1 MFDRIRINGIR
12 FSCVVGIRDWERKR
26 KQSVFVDIVLFIN
39 LGEAA
44 VSDDIEK
51 TVDYSALTDR
61 IIFEAKE
68 SHHYLLEALAERIAG
83 ICLSYPAVER
93 AEVSV
98 TKAKTNKSYKAA
110 CITIGRDKKEY

>member
-26 KQSVFVDIVLFIN
+26 KQQVSVDLVLFLD
-39 LGEAA
+39 LGGAA
-44 VSDDIEK
+44 ASDDIEK
-51 TVDYSALTDR
+51 TVDYGALIDR
-61 IIFEAKE
+61 ISLEAKE
-68 SHHYLLEALAERIAG
+68 SRHYLLEALAERITG

-98 TKAKTNKSYKAA
+98 KKVKTKKSYKAA
-110 CITIGRDKKEY
+110 CITINREKKEL